1 MPWPNE
7 DFCDDET
14 STWHGS
20 STAVHV
26 SHFPAGAASAVNT
39 LRWPPAQSGRPD
51 AARAPHRA
59 EEACGGREGAMGFM
73 ELFTPRSKKPAAQPD
88 NSSGASAPQG
98 AFPAAAAEP
107 VIEMP
112 KELPKVC
119 LDDFD
124 LLKVLGK
131 GGFGKVMLVRKKGT
145 SDIFAMKVLKK
156 EGVIRRNQV
165 AHTKTETHIL
175 KQIRHPFL
183 TRMHYAFQSE
193 GKLYMVLNYL
203 PGGELFYRLKREGR
217 FSVERVRLYGAE
229 IALGLGHLHSL
240 DMIYRDLKP
249 ENILLDEVGHICL
262 TDFGLSKESVSTP
275 NAART
280 FCGTPEY
287 LAPEIL
293 QGNGHGKAVDWW
305 SLGTLIFE
313 MLTGLP
319 PFYSRNVN
327 HMYEKILKQELR
339 CPSYLPPEVKS
350 LVEHLLI
357 RDPLRRLGSGP
368 GDIKELEAKAFF
380 QPLDFAKV
388 YEKEYT
394 PIYKP
399 NLVGETDTTQ
409 FDPQFTSEQPV
420 DSHVDPSVL
429 RNQPNQFDGFTY
441 QDDTPLGGQR

>member
-1 MPWPNE
+1 MFGMFSPRDKSKN
-7 DFCDDET
+7 
-14 STWHGS
+14 GS
-20 STAVHV
+20 SKNLAAAGK
-26 SHFPAGAASAVNT
+26 PAGGAPAAK
-39 LRWPPAQSGRPD
+39 PA
-51 AARAPHRA
+51 
-59 EEACGGREGAMGFM
+59 EGADGDG
-73 ELFTPRSKKPAAQPD
+73 PD
-88 NSSGASAPQG
+88 IGIPEG
-98 AFPAAAAEP
+98 
-107 VIEMP
+107 MP
-112 KELPKVC
+112 KVSLE
-119 LDDFD
+119 DFD

-145 SDIFAMKVLKK
+145 TDIYAMKVLKK
-156 EGVIRRNQV
+156 EAVIRRNQV

-183 TRMHYAFQSE
+183 TRMYFAFQSE

-217 FSVERVRLYGAE
+217 FSVERVRLYTAE

-293 QGNGHGKAVDWW
+293 QGVGHGKGVDWW

-319 PFYSRNVN
+319 PFYSRNIN
-327 HMYEKILKQELR
+327 HMYEKILKAELR
-339 CPSYLPPEVKS
+339 CPSFLPADVKS
-350 LVEHLLI
+350 LVEGLLI
-357 RDPLRRLGSGP
+357 RDPVKRLGSGE
-368 GDIKELEAKAFF
+368 GDVKELEQHEFF
-380 QPLDFAKV
+380 KPLDPVKV
-388 YEKEYT
+388 YNKEYT

-399 NLVGETDTTQ
+399 NIGSGTDTAN
-409 FDPQFTSEQPV
+409 FDPQFTAEAAV
-420 DSHVDPSVL
+420 DSVVDG
-429 RNQPNQFDGFTY
+429 NFMQGQPNQFEGFTF
-441 QDDTPLGGQR
+441 QDETKLGK

>member
-1 MPWPNE
+1 VPSDRESKAAAP
-7 DFCDDET
+7 DKR
-14 STWHGS
+14 G
-20 STAVHV
+20 STA
-26 SHFPAGAASAVNT
+26 A
-39 LRWPPAQSGRPD
+39 
-51 AARAPHRA
+51 
-59 EEACGGREGAMGFM
+59 
-73 ELFTPRSKKPAAQPD
+73 
-88 NSSGASAPQG
+88 
-98 AFPAAAAEP
+98 AAAAEGDEDVKLDTP
-107 VIEMP
+107 EG
-112 KELPKVC
+112 LPKVTI
-119 LDDFD
+119 DDFD

-131 GGFGKVMLVRKKGT
+131 GGFGKVMLVRKKGST
-145 SDIFAMKVLKK
+145 EIYAMKVLKK
-156 EGVIRRNQV
+156 EAVVRRNQV
-165 AHTKTETHIL
+165 AHTKTERHIL

-183 TRMHYAFQSE
+183 TRMFFAFQSE

-229 IALGLGHLHSL
+229 IASGLGHLHSL

-293 QGNGHGKAVDWW
+293 QGVGHGKGVDWW

-319 PFYSRNVN
+319 PFYSRNIN
-327 HMYEKILKQELR
+327 HMYEKILKAELR
-339 CPSYLPPEVKS
+339 CPSFLPPDVKS
-350 LVEHLLI
+350 LVEGLLI
-357 RDPLRRLGSGP
+357 RDSTKRLGSGE
-368 GDIKELEAKAFF
+368 GDIKELEEHDFF
-380 QPLDFAKV
+380 TPLDFKKV

-399 NLVGETDTTQ
+399 NIGAQTDTGN
-409 FDPQFTSEQPV
+409 FDPQFTAEAAV
-420 DSHVDPSVL
+420 DSVVD
-429 RNQPNQFDGFTY
+429 NNFMAGQPNQFEGFTF
-441 QDDTPLGGQR
+441 QDESKLAK

>member
-1 MPWPNE
+1 MFGMFSPRDKSKN
-7 DFCDDET
+7 
-14 STWHGS
+14 GS
-20 STAVHV
+20 SKNLAAAGK
-26 SHFPAGAASAVNT
+26 PAGGAPAAK
-39 LRWPPAQSGRPD
+39 PA
-51 AARAPHRA
+51 
-59 EEACGGREGAMGFM
+59 EGADGDG
-73 ELFTPRSKKPAAQPD
+73 PD
-88 NSSGASAPQG
+88 IGIPEG
-98 AFPAAAAEP
+98 
-107 VIEMP
+107 MP
-112 KELPKVC
+112 KVSLE
-119 LDDFD
+119 DFD

-145 SDIFAMKVLKK
+145 TDIYAMKVLKK
-156 EGVIRRNQV
+156 EAVIRRNQV

-183 TRMHYAFQSE
+183 TRMYFAFQSE

-217 FSVERVRLYGAE
+217 FSVERVRLYTAE

-240 DMIYRDLKP
+240 DMSYRDLKP

-293 QGNGHGKAVDWW
+293 QGVGHGKAVDWW
-305 SLGTLIFE
+305 SLGTLVFE

-319 PFYSRNVN
+319 PFYSRNIN
-327 HMYEKILKQELR
+327 HMYEKILKAELR
-339 CPSYLPPEVKS
+339 CPSYLPPDVKNMI
-350 LVEHLLI
+350 EHLLI

-368 GDIKELEAKAFF
+368 GDVKELETHQFF
-380 QPLDFAKV
+380 QTMDFQKV
-388 YEKEYT
+388 YQKSLT

-399 NLVGETDTTQ
+399 NIGGETDTAN
-409 FDPQFTSEQPV
+409 FDPQFTAEAAV
-420 DSHVDPSVL
+420 DSMVDTNVL
-429 RNQPNQFDGFTY
+429 QGQPNHFEGFTY
-441 QDDTPLGGQR
+441 QDDSSINS

>member
-1 MPWPNE
+1 MG
-7 DFCDDET
+7 FF
-14 STWHGS
+14 GKS
-20 STAVHV
+20 SAKKNV
-26 SHFPAGAASAVNT
+26 SEAASVTAAV
-39 LRWPPAQSGRPD
+39 PSQ
-51 AARAPHRA
+51 
-59 EEACGGREGAMGFM
+59 
-73 ELFTPRSKKPAAQPD
+73 
-88 NSSGASAPQG
+88 ASAG
-98 AFPAAAAEP
+98 SAAEP
-107 VIEMP
+107 TIEMP

-119 LDDFD
+119 LEDFD

-145 SDIFAMKVLKK
+145 TDIFAMKVLKK
-156 EGVIRRNQV
+156 EAVIRRNQV

-183 TRMHYAFQSE
+183 TRMHFAFQSE

-249 ENILLDEVGHICL
+249 ENILLDEIGHICL

-293 QGNGHGKAVDWW
+293 QGVGHGKAVDWW

-327 HMYEKILKQELR
+327 HMYEKILKAELR
-339 CPSYLPPEVKS
+339 CPSYLPSDVKT
-350 LVEHLLI
+350 LIEHLLV
-357 RDPLRRLGSGP
+357 RDPLRRLGSGA
-368 GDIKELEAKAFF
+368 GDIKELEAKSFF
-380 QPLDFAKV
+380 QPLDYEKV
-388 YEKEYT
+388 YRKEYT
-394 PIYKP
+394 PIFKP
-399 NLVGETDTTQ
+399 NLTSNTDTTQ
-409 FDPQFTSEQPV
+409 FDPQFTAEEAV
-420 DSHVDPSVL
+420 DSHVDSSVL
-429 RNQPNQFDGFTY
+429 AAQPNQFDGFTF
-441 QDDTPLGGQR
+441 QDDNPLAKPM